1 MAAELCIPHFLE
13 EIHRPTMVAPVGPD
27 KDDPASAANVN
38 IQKQHIVGISGR
50 CSCFLSFCF
59 FDAEFYVTSW
69 LENPFSGELDR
80 DDIELLLHFF
90 WLPHSHGPKAQITL
104 NYFKQ
109 LLEDAHIIQKLG
121 LYNKRDGEMVDEP
134 HGYKNFSNEYTRN
147 MVFKGT
153 WSQSSTRI
161 LRVFCC
167 FWVLVTL
174 ISTLVTYFSVLMY
187 P

>member
-1 MAAELCIPHFLE
+1 MY
-13 EIHRPTMVAPVGPD
+13 PVGIQRWRRNFAFPTFW
-27 KDDPASAANVN
+27 KRSTVPQWSHQSGQTRMTPPQLPMSTYKNSTLSVFRVCALASPV
-38 IQKQHIVGISGR
+38 IL
-50 CSCFLSFCF
+50 FY
-59 FDAEFYVTSW
+59 AEFYVTSW

-134 HGYKNFSNEYTRN
+134 HGYKNLSNETNYIHNRRWQ
-147 MVFKGT
+147 K
-153 WSQSSTRI
+153 I
-161 LRVFCC
+161 PP
-167 FWVLVTL
+167 TL
-174 ISTLVTYFSVLMY
+174 CPDFALK
-187 P
+187 

>member
-1 MAAELCIPHFLE
+1 MRSILYFQSKCTSHFL
-13 EIHRPTMVAPVGPD
+13 IC
-27 KDDPASAANVN
+27 
-38 IQKQHIVGISGR
+38 IQLESNGGGGTLHSPLSGR
-50 CSCFLSFCF
+50 DPPSHNGRASRARQGWPRLSCQCQHTKTAHCRYFGYVLLLPLSFCF

-134 HGYKNFSNEYTRN
+134 HGYKNLSNE
-147 MVFKGT
+147 
-153 WSQSSTRI
+153 WH
-161 LRVFCC
+161 
-167 FWVLVTL
+167 
-174 ISTLVTYFSVLMY
+174 
-187 P
+187 